1 MSNFITYDPSL
12 NATMSDKAANAI
24 GVAAEWTANTI
35 ESTALEAGVITMS
48 TVRRTERVVTTLVKA
63 APSIW
68 EQAGIK
74 ADARIAARLAR
85 RGIKLN

>member
-12 NATMSDKAANAI
+12 NATTFDKAANAI
-24 GVAAEWTANTI
+24 GTAAEWTADAVQ
-35 ESTALEAGVITMS
+35 STALEAGIITLN

-85 RGIKLN
+85 HGVKLN